1 MYYKER
7 RITLKKFLALLSLVA
22 VFILTACG
30 QTTKT
35 DATDVS
41 EDNPSF

>member
-1 MYYKER
+1 M
-7 RITLKKFLALLSLVA
+7 KKILGLLSLVA

-41 EDNPSF
+41 ENNPSF